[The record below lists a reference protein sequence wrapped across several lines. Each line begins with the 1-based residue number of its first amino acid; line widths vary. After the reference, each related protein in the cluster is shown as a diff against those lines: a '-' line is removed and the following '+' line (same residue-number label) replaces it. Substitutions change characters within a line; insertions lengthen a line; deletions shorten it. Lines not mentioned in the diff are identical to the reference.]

1 MANRLAGE
9 KSPYLLQHA
18 GNPVDWYPWGE
29 EAFAAARE
37 LDRPVFL
44 SIGYATCHWCH
55 VMERESFEDPEVA
68 RLLNDTFIN
77 VKVDR
82 EERPDID
89 GIYMTV
95 AQMTTGRG
103 GWPLTIVMTPD
114 RLPFLAATYIPRE
127 DRHGRLGM
135 LNLIPRIRS
144 AWEEDRA
151 ALLESGVSIQ
161 RHLEAMANADLSG
174 RSLGADTLRQGF
186 RELAEQYDRQF
197 GGFGA
202 APKFPTPHRLL
213 FLLRHW
219 NRTGVD
225 AAREMV
231 DHTLNALRDG
241 GVFDQVG
248 FGFHRYS
255 TDREWRLPHFEKML
269 YDQAMLMLAYSEA
282 FEATGAAEQLAVAG
296 EIARYVTR
304 ELRSP
309 EGAFYSAEDADSEGE
324 EGRYYVWS
332 MSEIREVLGPGD
344 FELASSAWGLAE
356 EGNYRDEATGEVT
369 GLNVLR
375 RAASPDALA
384 ARLQVE
390 REAVAERLERARE
403 LLFERRSSRERPLL
417 DDKVLTDWNGLMI
430 AALARTGRVSGEPD
444 QVAAAREAAAFIDRT
459 MWRDGSLL
467 HRYRDDEAALAGNL
481 DDYAFLGWGELEL
494 YRATFDPA
502 HLERALR
509 LADGMLEKFADLE
522 RGGFYFSPEGRSDL
536 LVRRREVQDGAI
548 PSGNSVALLNLLR
561 LARLTGRA
569 EYEQAAADT
578 AAAFSRQIAA
588 QPSAFTFFLVALDL
602 AVGPSEE
609 LVIVGEPG
617 AGDTRALLEVA
628 SEGFHP
634 RRSVLLKPPGEAG
647 RAISRLAPYTL
658 NFELVDG
665 RASAWLCRDFTCE
678 MPVSDAADLRALF
691 RTG

>member
-18 GNPVDWYPWGE
+18 NNPVDWYPWGE

-68 RLLNDTFIN
+68 RLLNETFVN

-95 AQMTTGRG
+95 AQLTTGRG

-127 DRHGRLGM
+127 DRHGRVGM
-135 LNLIPRIRS
+135 FHLIPRIRS
-144 AWEEDRA
+144 AWEENRA
-151 ALLESGVSIQ
+151 ALIESGASIQ
-161 RHLEAMANADLSG
+161 RHLEAMASADLGG
-174 RSLGADTLRQGF
+174 RSLGEGTLREGF
-186 RELAEQYDRQF
+186 SELAGQYDREF

-202 APKFPTPHRLL
+202 APKFPVPHRLL
-213 FLLRHW
+213 FLLRYW
-219 NRTGVD
+219 NRTGVEG
-225 AAREMV
+225 ALRMV
-231 DHTLNALRDG
+231 DHTLDALRDG

-255 TDREWRLPHFEKML
+255 TDRMWRLPHFEKML
-269 YDQAMLMLAYSEA
+269 YDQATLMLAYTEA
-282 FEATGAAEQLAVAG
+282 FEATRAPGRATTVR
-296 EIARYVTR
+296 EIAGYVLR

-309 EGAFYSAEDADSEGE
+309 DGAFYSAEDADSEGE
-324 EGRYYVWS
+324 EGRFYVWS
-332 MSEIREVLGPGD
+332 TDEVREVLGPDDAG
-344 FELASSAWGLAE
+344 LAFAAWGLSA
-356 EGNYRDEATGEVT
+356 EGNYRDEATGETT

-375 RAASPDALA
+375 RIASPAELA
-384 ARLQVE
+384 ADLQLERKAVE
-390 REAVAERLERARE
+390 ERLERART
-403 LLFERRSSRERPLL
+403 LLFESRSSRERPLL

-430 AALARTGRVSGEPD
+430 AALARAGRVTGEPD
-444 QVAAAREAAAFIDRT
+444 LVAAAREAAAFLHQR
-459 MWRDGSLL
+459 MWRDGGLL
-467 HRYRDDEAALAGNL
+467 HRYRAGEAALEGNL
-481 DDYAFLGWGELEL
+481 DDYANLCWGELEL
-494 YRATFDPA
+494 YRATFDA
-502 HLERALR
+502 VHLERAAR
-509 LADGMLEKFADLE
+509 LTDEMLERFGDSA

-536 LVRRREVQDGAI
+536 IVRRKDVHDGAT

-561 LARLTGRA
+561 LARLTGRT

-578 AAAFSRQIAA
+578 SSAFSRQIAA
-588 QPSAFTFFLVALDL
+588 QPSAFAFFLTALEL

-617 AGDTRALLEVA
+617 ASDTRALLEVA
-628 SEGFHP
+628 SEGYHP
-634 RRSVLLKPPGEAG
+634 RRSVLVRPPGDAG
-647 RAISRLAPYTL
+647 RAISRLAPYTRD
-658 NFELVDG
+658 FELLEG
-665 RASAWLCRDFTCE
+665 RASAWLCRDFACE
-678 MPVSDAADLRALF
+678 MPVSSPEDLRALI
-691 RTG
+691 RAG

>member
-1 MANRLAGE
+1 
-9 KSPYLLQHA
+9 
-18 GNPVDWYPWGE
+18 
-29 EAFAAARE
+29 
-37 LDRPVFL
+37 
-44 SIGYATCHWCH
+44 
-55 VMERESFEDPEVA
+55 
-68 RLLNDTFIN
+68 
-77 VKVDR
+77 
-82 EERPDID
+82 
-89 GIYMTV
+89 
-95 AQMTTGRG
+95 
-103 GWPLTIVMTPD
+103 
-114 RLPFLAATYIPRE
+114 
-127 DRHGRLGM
+127 M

-144 AWEEDRA
+144 AWQEDRA
-151 ALLESGVSIQ
+151 ALLESGTSIQ

-186 RELAEQYDRQF
+186 RELADQYDRQF

-219 NRTGVD
+219 DRTGVE
-225 AAREMV
+225 AALQMV

-269 YDQAMLMLAYSEA
+269 YDQATLMLAYSEA
-282 FEATGAAEQLAVAG
+282 FEATGAAARRTVAG

-332 MSEIREVLGPGD
+332 ISEIRELLGTED
-344 FELASSAWGLAE
+344 AELASSAWGLEE
-356 EGNYRDEATGEVT
+356 EGNYRDEATGEMT

-375 RAASPDALA
+375 RAASPDEVA
-384 ARLQVE
+384 ARLQLE
-390 REAVAERLERARE
+390 REAVDERLVRARG
-403 LLFERRSSRERPLL
+403 LLFERRASRERPLL

-430 AALARTGRVSGEPD
+430 AALARAGRVAGEPAH
-444 QVAAAREAAAFIDRT
+444 VAAAREAADFIDRT

-467 HRYRDDEAALAGNL
+467 HRYRAGESAIEGNL
-481 DDYAFLGWGELEL
+481 DDYACLGWGELEL
-494 YRATFDPA
+494 YRASFEPV

-509 LADGMLEKFADLE
+509 LTDVMLQKFADSD

-536 LVRRREVQDGAI
+536 IVRRREVQDGAI

-578 AAAFSRQIAA
+578 SAAFSRQIAA

-609 LVIVGEPG
+609 LVIVGDPG
-617 AGDTRALLEVA
+617 ASDTRALLEVA

-634 RRSVLLKPPGEAG
+634 RRSVLLKPPGDAG
-647 RAISRLAPYTL
+647 RAISRLAPYTRS
-658 NFELVDG
+658 FELLDG

-678 MPVSDAADLRALF
+678 MPVSSPDELRALLQA
-691 RTG
+691 G